1 MAGLP
6 PLPRLPGSAS
16 LLLQVTDRWP
26 SASTTRSTQSW
37 PVSSVTLAPAVLPA
51 VARRVTAAIVVP
63 VAKTAAVATVA
74 LGGIAEQRFNAL
86 TDLRITQLDS
96 GLTVATEHVPG
107 ALSVATGVWVGVGS
121 RDEPAELSGVSHF
134 LEHLLFKGTATRSSQ
149 EISRSVDRV
158 GGDFNAFTSKEYT
171 AYYCRLP
178 ARHALFG
185 VELLG
190 DVLIRPA
197 LRASDVDSERLVIL
211 EELAMDDDS
220 PDDVAHRM
228 FSSQLFADHP
238 LGRETAGDRDT
249 VLAIDAGDVRR
260 FFDSHYH
267 AGSMVVTLAGPIPH
281 DEALKMLSS
290 AFVDVRRTGEVPQR
304 TAPDKIGGNDSID
317 DDTEQVHIVMG
328 SRALPRGDEDRE
340 PLDVINQVFGGGLSS
355 RLFEEIRERRGLAYS
370 VYSGVSAYA
379 DSGAFQMYAGTQPEH
394 RDEVIALLRAELDKL
409 VNDGIS
415 DEELDVAV
423 GYLTGAFEL
432 GLEDTGARMARNGGQ
447 LITTGSV
454 RPIDEQVARWAAVD
468 QVAVKRTIDR
478 VLTIDPILVTVGP
491 TATR

>member
-1 MAGLP
+1 
-6 PLPRLPGSAS
+6 
-16 LLLQVTDRWP
+16 
-26 SASTTRSTQSW
+26 
-37 PVSSVTLAPAVLPA
+37 
-51 VARRVTAAIVVP
+51 
-63 VAKTAAVATVA
+63 
-74 LGGIAEQRFNAL
+74 L
-86 TDLRITQLDS
+86 TDLRITQLES

-134 LEHLLFKGTATRSSQ
+134 LEHLLFKGTPTRTSQ

-158 GGDFNAFTSKEYT
+158 GGDFNAFTAKEYT

-185 VELLG
+185 IELLG

-197 LRASDVDSERLVIL
+197 LREADVDSERLVIL

-228 FSSQLFADHP
+228 FAAQLFADHP

-249 VLAIDAGDVRR
+249 VRAIDATDVRR
-260 FFDSHYH
+260 FFESHYH
-267 AGSMVVTLAGPIPH
+267 AGSMVITLAGPIDH
-281 DEALKMLSS
+281 DEALKLVSS
-290 AFVDVRRTGEVPQR
+290 AFADVRPTGQIPSR
-304 TAPDKIGGNDSID
+304 CAPAAVAGSASVD

-328 SRALPRGDEDRE
+328 GRSLPRGDEDRE
-340 PLDVINQVFGGGLSS
+340 ALDVINHVFGGGLSS

-394 RDEVIALLRAELDKL
+394 GDEVIGLMRAELDRL
-409 VNDGIS
+409 VSDGIS

-432 GLEDTGARMARNGGQ
+432 GLEDTGARMARNGGL
-447 LITTGSV
+447 LITTGSI

-468 QVAVKRTIDR
+468 QTAVKRTIGR
-478 VLTIDPILVTVGP
+478 VLTFDPVVVTVGP
-491 TATR
+491 ST

>member
-1 MAGLP
+1 
-6 PLPRLPGSAS
+6 
-16 LLLQVTDRWP
+16 
-26 SASTTRSTQSW
+26 
-37 PVSSVTLAPAVLPA
+37 
-51 VARRVTAAIVVP
+51 
-63 VAKTAAVATVA
+63 
-74 LGGIAEQRFNAL
+74 L
-86 TDLRITQLDS
+86 TDLRITQLES

-121 RDEPAELSGVSHF
+121 RDEPPELSGVSHF
-134 LEHLLFKGTATRSSQ
+134 LEHLLFKGTPTRTSQ

-197 LRASDVDSERLVIL
+197 LRETDVDSERLVIL

-228 FSSQLFADHP
+228 FTSQLFADHP
-238 LGRETAGDRDT
+238 LGRETAGDRHT
-249 VLAIDAGDVRR
+249 VQAINAADVRR
-260 FFDSHYH
+260 FFESHYH
-267 AGSMVVTLAGPIPH
+267 AGSMVVTLAGPLDH
-281 DEALKMLSS
+281 DEALKLISS
-290 AFVDVRRTGEVPQR
+290 AFADVRPAGEMPVR
-304 TAPDKIGGNDSID
+304 TAPAAIGGNQSID

-328 SRALPRGDEDRE
+328 NRSLPRGDEDRE
-340 PLDVINQVFGGGLSS
+340 ALDVVNQVFGGGLSS

-394 RDEVIALLRAELDKL
+394 GNHVIELMRAELDRL
-409 VNDGIS
+409 VSDGIS
-415 DEELDVAV
+415 DDELEVAV

-447 LITTGSV
+447 LITTGFV

-468 QVAVKRTIDR
+468 HIAVKRTIAR
-478 VLTIDPILVTVGP
+478 VLSADPILVTVGP
-491 TATR
+491 AA